1 MEFLLPLP
9 FLSCRP
15 SGILVAAPKR
25 SPPYHRPA
33 PEIFD
38 SLQRSLCESCTR
50 EGGPAEPCR
59 FPGPPF
65 TIVGGESLDVD
76 FQRLIQIL
84 RDIFP
89 ILFPLTDTFGQKIF
103 DLPVHGT
110 EIIFCPLGNFI
121 VKALREPQRDLFFGL
136 SLFRCIFFQNVSH
149 LFSGFSRWYRYLQS
163 AVHPCFHTTR
173 QVDCSPWRLSVP
185 HPVRQS
191 RFRLIYPTPSAPCR
205 QRLPRSSDVHR

>member
-1 MEFLLPLP
+1 MQSSSAQPGP
-9 FLSCRP
+9 I
-15 SGILVAAPKR
+15 GIL
-25 SPPYHRPA
+25 
-33 PEIFD
+33 FD
-38 SLQRSLCESCTR
+38 
-50 EGGPAEPCR
+50 
-59 FPGPPF
+59 
-65 TIVGGESLDVD
+65 
-76 FQRLIQIL
+76 IQFRRHIDL
-84 RDIFP
+84 VRDILAV
-89 ILFPLTDTFGQKIF
+89 LFALPHALRQQIF

-185 HPVRQS
+185 HPARQS